1 MNKATEKLSR
11 IFRLEAQQGFENRA
25 VMGGLVR
32 LTQTWESDAREVA
45 MEEKTIQFVSQKFGS
60 YAQLSPIE
68 RKNTLIEIA
77 EKLAI
82 QETLNLP
89 AFAVSDAMPDLSQTV
104 NEEDERQTASVN
116 ARSHLLKSIS
126 ASETTSKSTGISA
139 SSQRARAKSPVSAAR
154 PTHQAG
160 DSSSVAIG
168 QSGPKTAG
176 AKTAGVK
183 SPPAPRFGIE
193 APVTVIRGVGDKQAE
208 NLSRLGV
215 YKIKDLL
222 NLFPRRYDDY
232 SKLKTINMLYVG
244 DEVTIIAK
252 VLSSTM
258 YQISRG
264 RKIVEVI
271 VSDTTGNLRLMWFNQ
286 QWILKILRE
295 GMFISI
301 SGKVENYM
309 GRMVIMHPE
318 FEALDKQQL
327 NTNRI
332 VPVYPLTANVTQ
344 KWLRRLQFNTV
355 NYWSPK
361 IHEFMP
367 AKVQEKAKL
376 IPLPEAY
383 TQIHFPDDEKSLKS
397 AQNRFAFDE
406 IFLIQLGVIQQKKYW
421 QTLTGRAWT
430 VSDSWLNERLAGLPF
445 ELTGAQMRTV
455 NEIRGDLA
463 QTHPMNRL
471 LQGDVGSGKTVV
483 AMLAMAMVIEGGA
496 QAAIMAPTS
505 ILAEQHYRTLSRLMT
520 TATDGKQPFL
530 EADQVRLLTGDTS
543 AAERAEIHAD
553 LQSGHLKV
561 LIGTHALIEDPVQFQ
576 DLQLVVIDEQHRFG
590 VNQRAKLRAKGDN
603 PHVLVMTATPIP
615 RSLQLTIFGDLDVS
629 VIDEM
634 PAGRLP
640 VHTMVAFPN
649 ERERVY
655 NNIRAQVKQGNQ
667 AFIIYP
673 LVEASEN
680 EEIKAAVDE
689 QKRLQEEVFPD
700 LKVGLVHGRL
710 KPTEKDEVML
720 KFRDREFDILVSTS
734 VVEVGVDI
742 PNATMMV
749 IEGANRFGL
758 AQLHQF
764 RGRVGRGDEQSYCFL
779 IPQSS
784 DDAEN
789 ERLNVMTRTNDGF
802 LLAEEDLKQR
812 GPGDFLGTKQA
823 GYVEL
828 KMANLFD
835 VQLIKK
841 ARDLAERLLEDDP
854 ELEKEENT
862 DLKNVLEHF
871 WSSQAEDGS
880 GDLS

>member
-11 IFRLEAQQGFENRA
+11 IFKLEAKQGFENRA
-25 VMGGLVR
+25 VMGGMVR
-32 LTQTWESDAREVA
+32 LTQAWESDAREVA
-45 MEEKTIQFVSQKFGS
+45 MDEKTIQFVSQKFS
-60 YAQLSPIE
+60 VYEQLSPAE
-68 RKNTLIEIA
+68 RKTALIEIA
-77 EKLAI
+77 ERLAI
-82 QETLNLP
+82 LETLNLQ
-89 AFAVSDAMPDLSQTV
+89 AFAVSEALPDFSQAV
-104 NEEDERQTASVN
+104 SAENGRQSANIN
-116 ARSHLLKSIS
+116 ARSHLSND
-126 ASETTSKSTGISA
+126 KSTGTATST
-139 SSQRARAKSPVSAAR
+139 QRARAKSPVSAVR

-160 DSSSVAIG
+160 ASSSV
-168 QSGPKTAG
+168 SGAQAGKKSAG
-176 AKTAGVK
+176 AKAT
-183 SPPAPRFGIE
+183 PAPRFGIE
-193 APVTVIRGVGDKQAE
+193 ASVTVIRGIGDKQAE

-286 QWILKILRE
+286 QWILKTLRE

-344 KWLRRLQFNTV
+344 KWLRRLQFNTI
-355 NYWSPK
+355 NYWAPK

-367 AKVQEKAKL
+367 EKVQKKAKL

-406 IFLIQLGVIQQKKYW
+406 IFLVQLGVIQQKKYW

-430 VSDSWLNERLAGLPF
+430 VSDGWLNERLAGLPF
-445 ELTGAQMRTV
+445 ELTGAQMRAV

-520 TATDGKQPFL
+520 TSADGKQPFL
-530 EADQVRLLTGDTS
+530 EANQVRLLTGDTS
-543 AAERAEIHAD
+543 AAERAEIHAN

-710 KPTEKDEVML
+710 KPAEKDEVML
-720 KFRDREFDILVSTS
+720 KFRDREYDILVSTS

-764 RGRVGRGDEQSYCFL
+764 RGRVGRGDAQSYCFL

-784 DDAEN
+784 DDADN

-854 ELEKEENT
+854 DLEKEENT

>member
-1 MNKATEKLSR
+1 
-11 IFRLEAQQGFENRA
+11 
-25 VMGGLVR
+25 
-32 LTQTWESDAREVA
+32 
-45 MEEKTIQFVSQKFGS
+45 
-60 YAQLSPIE
+60 
-68 RKNTLIEIA
+68 
-77 EKLAI
+77 
-82 QETLNLP
+82 
-89 AFAVSDAMPDLSQTV
+89 MP
-104 NEEDERQTASVN
+104 E
-116 ARSHLLKSIS
+116 
-126 ASETTSKSTGISA
+126 
-139 SSQRARAKSPVSAAR
+139 
-154 PTHQAG
+154 
-160 DSSSVAIG
+160 
-168 QSGPKTAG
+168 
-176 AKTAGVK
+176 
-183 SPPAPRFGIE
+183 
-193 APVTVIRGVGDKQAE
+193 
-208 NLSRLGV
+208 
-215 YKIKDLL
+215 
-222 NLFPRRYDDY
+222 
-232 SKLKTINMLYVG
+232 
-244 DEVTIIAK
+244 
-252 VLSSTM
+252 
-258 YQISRG
+258 
-264 RKIVEVI
+264 
-271 VSDTTGNLRLMWFNQ
+271 
-286 QWILKILRE
+286 
-295 GMFISI
+295 
-301 SGKVENYM
+301 
-309 GRMVIMHPE
+309 
-318 FEALDKQQL
+318 
-327 NTNRI
+327 
-332 VPVYPLTANVTQ
+332 
-344 KWLRRLQFNTV
+344 
-355 NYWSPK
+355 
-361 IHEFMP
+361 
-367 AKVQEKAKL
+367 KVQKKAKL

-430 VSDSWLNERLAGLPF
+430 VSDGWLNERLAGLPF
-445 ELTGAQMRTV
+445 KLTGAQMRTV

-463 QTHPMNRL
+463 RTHPMNRL

-520 TATDGKQPFL
+520 TSVDGKQPFL

-689 QKRLQEEVFPD
+689 QKRLQKKVFPD

-710 KPTEKDEVML
+710 KPAEKDEVML

-764 RGRVGRGDEQSYCFL
+764 RGRVGRGDAQSYCFL

-784 DDAEN
+784 DDVEN

-841 ARDLAERLLEDDP
+841 ARDLAEWVLEDDP

>member
-11 IFRLEAQQGFENRA
+11 IFKLEAQQGFEDRA

-45 MEEKTIQFVSQKFGS
+45 IDEKTIQFVSQKFSS
-60 YAQLSPIE
+60 YAQLSPVE
-68 RKNTLIEIA
+68 RKNLLIEIA
-77 EKLAI
+77 EKLTM
-82 QETLNLP
+82 QDELNLQ
-89 AFAVSDAMPDLSQTV
+89 AFAVSDSMPDLSQALTV
-104 NEEDERQTASVN
+104 EDERQTGRVN
-116 ARSHLLKSIS
+116 ARSHLSTTASTNVSTSLS
-126 ASETTSKSTGISA
+126 AST
-139 SSQRARAKSPVSAAR
+139 QRARAKSPVSAVR

-160 DSSSVAIG
+160 DSSIVSRAQAG
-168 QSGPKTAG
+168 SKTAG
-176 AKTAGVK
+176 AK
-183 SPPAPRFGIE
+183 SSPAPRFGIE

-286 QWILKILRE
+286 QWILKTLRE

-430 VSDSWLNERLAGLPF
+430 VSDGWLNERLAELPF

-689 QKRLQEEVFPD
+689 QKRLQKEVFPD

-710 KPTEKDEVML
+710 KPAEKDEVML

-764 RGRVGRGDEQSYCFL
+764 RGRVGRGDAQSYCFL

-823 GYVEL
+823 GYIEL